1 MRFSRFVLALASVV
15 LAAAQAF
22 GGSLAGFQTTVPY
35 QTGVIG
41 ANFVVAADVNGD
53 GFPDIVVATN
63 NGVTVMLNNGNGTFG
78 APSLDVGGDYATWG
92 VSSESVAVADVNG
105 DGLPDIVVTNYC
117 AQTPTGCYGIAVL
130 LGNGDGTFQAA
141 IGYDTAGLATGAV
154 VVGDVNGDGFPDLVV
169 TNECQVY
176 TCAGGSLKLLLN
188 HGDGT
193 FARGTE
199 ISDSKGPVAIGT
211 MTNDG
216 NLDLVTPAGVMLG
229 NGDGT
234 FQPAN
239 GLVVAGANSITLA
252 DVNNDG
258 HLDVV
263 VTLTKTVAVQLGNGD
278 GTLQSANTFKTGGLN
293 PLWVAVADVNGDNN
307 PDLAVA
313 NECSVLTGG
322 TCGGAP
328 SVAIL
333 AGKGDGTFY
342 SPVTFATGG
351 YIATSVAVA
360 DVNQDSKIDLVVSNA
375 CAGPAPADC
384 GSGSVG
390 VLINNFIASTTT
402 KVMSSLNPSV
412 LGQSVTFTATVGW
425 QYGFVP
431 TGEMVNFSSG
441 TSFLGS
447 APLNSSGLAVFT
459 TSTLPGGTHTIKA
472 AYVGDAYFNPSSSS
486 VSQVVEPYSTSTTV
500 SSNPT
505 PSSNY
510 GEPVTL
516 MAVVSCI
523 SSTCNGHIPT
533 GKVTF
538 KNGTTTI
545 GTSTL
550 DPTGTATLNTSTL
563 PLGMVSLKASY
574 TGDSEDSTS
583 TSTGVVVLTVNQAQ
597 IMMALSSTPNP
608 SGSGKTVTFTA
619 TLTSNGGLPTGQPVT
634 FSYNG
639 KELGTADVSASGLAV
654 FSTKTLPSGPDV
666 VTATY
671 AGNLHYS
678 EASAQTTQ
686 NVN

>member
-1 MRFSRFVLALASVV
+1 
-15 LAAAQAF
+15 QAF
-22 GGSLAGFQTTVPY
+22 GGNLAGFQTTVPY
-35 QTGVIG
+35 QTGVVG

-63 NGVTVMLNNGNGTFG
+63 NGVTVMLNNGNGTFA
-78 APSLDVGGDYATWG
+78 APSTDVGGDYATWA
-92 VSSESVAVADVNG
+92 VASESVAVVDVNG

-117 AQTPTGCYGIAVL
+117 AQAAPGCYGIAVL

-154 VVGDVNGDGFPDLVV
+154 VVGDVNGDGLPDLVV

-188 HGDGT
+188 
-193 FARGTE
+193 
-199 ISDSKGPVAIGT
+199 
-211 MTNDG
+211 N
-216 NLDLVTPAGVMLG
+216 G

-313 NECSVLTGG
+313 NECSVLAGG
-322 TCGGAP
+322 TCGATP

-500 SSNPT
+500 SSNPS

-550 DPTGTATLNTSTL
+550 DPTGTATPNTSTL

-619 TLTSNGGLPTGQPVT
+619 TLTSN
-634 FSYNG
+634 
-639 KELGTADVSASGLAV
+639 
-654 FSTKTLPSGPDV
+654 
-666 VTATY
+666 
-671 AGNLHYS
+671 
-678 EASAQTTQ
+678 
-686 NVN
+686 

>member
-1 MRFSRFVLALASVV
+1 MRFSRLVSLLATVV
-15 LAAAQAF
+15 MGGAQAF

-35 QTGVIG
+35 QTGVEG

-63 NGVTVMLNNGNGTFG
+63 NGVTVMLNNGNGTFA
-78 APSLDVGGDYATWG
+78 APSTDVGGDYATWA
-92 VSSESVAVADVNG
+92 VSSESVAVVDVNG

-117 AQTPTGCYGIAVL
+117 AQAAPGCYGIAVL

-188 HGDGT
+188 NGAGA

-199 ISDSKGPVAIGT
+199 ISDSKGPVAIGA
-211 MTNDG
+211 MTNNG

-313 NECSVLTGG
+313 NECSVLSGG

-333 AGKGDGTFY
+333 AGKSDGTFY

-375 CAGPAPADC
+375 CAGPAPPC
-384 GSGSVG
+384 GFGSVG

-412 LGQSVTFTATVGW
+412 LNQSVTFTATVGW

-431 TGEMVNFSSG
+431 TGEMVNFFSG
-441 TSFLGS
+441 ATLLGS
-447 APLNSSGLAVFT
+447 APLTSGGVAVFT
-459 TSTLPGGTHTIKA
+459 TSALSGGTHTIKA
-472 AYVGDAYFNPSSSS
+472 AYVGDAYFNPSSST
-486 VSQVVEPYSTSTTV
+486 VSQVVDPYSTSTTV
-500 SSNPT
+500 SSSPT

-510 GEPVTL
+510 GQLVTL
-516 MAVVSCI
+516 MAVVTCI
-523 SSTCNGHIPT
+523 SPSCNGHIPT

-538 KNGTTTI
+538 KNGTATI

-563 PLGMVSLKASY
+563 PLGMISLKASY
-574 TGDSEDSTS
+574 TGDSEDSAS
-583 TSTGVVVLTVNQAQ
+583 ASTGVLVLTVNQAT
-597 IMMALSSTPNP
+597 IMMTLSSTPNP
-608 SGSGKTVTFTA
+608 SGSGKTATFTA
-619 TLTSNGGLPTGQPVT
+619 TLTSNGGLPTGATVT

-639 KELGTADVSASGLAV
+639 KQLGTGDVSPSGLAV
-654 FSTKTLPSGPDV
+654 FSTKTLPMGADT

-671 AGNLHYS
+671 AGDLHYS
-678 EASAQTTQ
+678 EASAQTAQ